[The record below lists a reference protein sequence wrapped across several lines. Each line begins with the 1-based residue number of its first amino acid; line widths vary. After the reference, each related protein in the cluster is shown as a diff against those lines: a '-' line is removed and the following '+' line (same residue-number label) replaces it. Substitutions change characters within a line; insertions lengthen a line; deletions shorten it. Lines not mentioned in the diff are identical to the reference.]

1 MFGGVFDDVGRRVH
15 DALGALAPDVLG
27 APVPAFPAVR
37 VAHLEG
43 ESAQVLQQHAGVAVG
58 RIQGLALPV
67 SVTLQKDG
75 IDAVGLVHPPDFAG
89 DELAGLIPGDALVF
103 TFAPVVGIAV
113 AVGIPV
119 HPLEGVLDPVR
130 GVDAFF
136 VGQ

>member
-1 MFGGVFDDVGRRVH
+1 MPW
-15 DALGALAPDVLG
+15 APWPQTCLAPQYQPSQLSG
-27 APVPAFPAVR
+27 LR
-37 VAHLEG
+37 TWEG
-43 ESAQVLQQHAGVAVG
+43 ETAQVLQQHAGVAVG

-67 SVTLQKDG
+67 SVTLQEDG

-89 DELAGLIPGDALVF
+89 DELAGLFPGDALVF